1 MTDITLNRGERKH
14 VVIDNPP
21 AGRLTIN
28 LAEGSALALDIIE
41 DAPSDSV
48 ELEISAALNSDAALD
63 LTFAT
68 LNGRRLH
75 TTVNVDLN
83 GTGASASVNGF
94 VLANSDQQITYT
106 TNIAHHAEHST
117 SNQLFKYVADG
128 QSQCAFNGRII
139 VDQAARFT
147 EAYQTNRNL
156 LASRGAR
163 MHAEPTLEIYCDEV
177 KCSHGAA
184 TGQLDENA
192 LFYMRQRG
200 IPLETARRMLMQAF
214 VSEVAARIADEKV
227 RENVLERIESRFSD
241 F

>member
-1 MTDITLNRGERKH
+1 MNKITLNRGERQH
-14 VVIDNPP
+14 VLIENPST
-21 AGRLTIN
+21 GQLIIN
-28 LAEGSALALDIIE
+28 LPEGAALALDVVE
-41 DAPSDSV
+41 DSPSASV
-48 ELEISAALNSDAALD
+48 SLEINASLGADATLE

-68 LNGRRLH
+68 LNVHDLRTR
-75 TTVNVDLN
+75 VNVDLN
-83 GTGASASVNGF
+83 GTGASASVNGL
-94 VLANSDQQITYT
+94 VLATSDQQVGYE
-106 TNIAHHAEHST
+106 TNVAHHAEHSS

-128 QSQCAFNGRII
+128 QSSCAFNGRII
-139 VDQAARFT
+139 VDQQARFT

-156 LASRGAR
+156 LAASGAR

-200 IPLETARRMLMQAF
+200 IPLETARRMLMNAF
-214 VSEVAARIADEKV
+214 VSDVAARISDEKV
-227 RENVLERIESRFSD
+227 RNNILERIESRFSN